1 MCGSQK
7 HAQAHRF
14 WISSAYLAH
23 NFWMNSLRLRHAEQV
38 CGGHFSCTGSWFLGF
53 WPASSWIYLS
63 STLICPDMQ
72 LPAPTHEMSG
82 NARIVRSEAVW
93 HEEFDAISN
102 LRFRLGPPPHPALG
116 LAQYSH
122 KGHPA
127 YAIDRW
133 CLFTLGCFFSVTLM
147 RNPCS
152 QTWKPY
158 RPFLG
163 ARGI

>member
-1 MCGSQK
+1 MLIRRLVTK
-7 HAQAHRF
+7 NLHRLMVF
-14 WISSAYLAH
+14 GILACLILDISFIDAY
-23 NFWMNSLRLRHAEQV
+23 M
-38 CGGHFSCTGSWFLGF
+38 
-53 WPASSWIYLS
+53 
-63 STLICPDMQ
+63 PDMQ
-72 LPAPTHEMSG
+72 LPAPTHEMLG